1 MDKVIFEV
9 EISNNGPRGWE
20 TAAVLELPATWAEFH
35 DALQKARIE
44 DGRFCRNELL
54 HIRDSG
60 FPDSVIGQD
69 VNLYDLNLFAQRLA
83 ALNDTQGMGMKA
95 LLEMERHDGPIP
107 LNYLIHLTYNT
118 DTCRLMPQL
127 SDDRELGAF
136 LYENRLLSDE
146 AMALLDK
153 AEPDSGFQSK
163 LLALLGEQH
172 RQDHGGVFTRWGYA
186 EIHGEMRE
194 MDEPEKAA
202 VLHRPGAPV
211 ILEVTKGWSGDLKR
225 DDTNSVLLSLPAPDD
240 EIRRAI
246 GGIGT
251 ACAFRCVDCRIP
263 SLREAID
270 DENDIRQVNQFARKL
285 AQKEE
290 GWGEGELVTYKAL
303 LEASGCVDLQDAARL
318 MEGLEEYELLPDV
331 ILAWDYAERALRE
344 NYPDLREALF
354 RTDSSAEIGR
364 KLLEDGNAAL
374 TEYGLLQKRDGSP
387 LPCFVE
393 GQTDPVIEMNL

>member
-9 EISNNGPRGWE
+9 EISSNGPRGWE
-20 TAAVLELPATWAEFH
+20 TAAVLELPATWADFH

-54 HIRDSG
+54 HIRDSD

-69 VNLYDLNLFAQRLA
+69 VDLYDLNFFAQRLA
-83 ALNDTQGMGMKA
+83 ALNDAQGMGMKA

-107 LNYLIHLTYNT
+107 LSRLIHLTYNT

-127 SDDRELGAF
+127 PNDRELGAF

-153 AEPDSGFQSK
+153 IEPDSRFQSR
-163 LLALLGEQH
+163 LLVLLGEQH

-186 EIHGEMRE
+186 EMEGEMRE
-194 MDEPEKAA
+194 IDDPEKAA
-202 VLHRPGAPV
+202 ALHRPDAPV
-211 ILEVTKGWSGDLKR
+211 ILEVTKGWSDGLEHD
-225 DDTNSVLLSLPAPDD
+225 SVLSLPASDD

-246 GGIGT
+246 GDVGAASVGECT
-251 ACAFRCVDCRIP
+251 FRCVDCRVP

-290 GWGEGELVTYKAL
+290 EWGEGELVTYKAL
-303 LEASGCVDLQDAARL
+303 LEASGCRS
-318 MEGLEEYELLPDV
+318 EERRVGKE
-331 ILAWDYAERALRE
+331 
-344 NYPDLREALF
+344 
-354 RTDSSAEIGR
+354 
-364 KLLEDGNAAL
+364 
-374 TEYGLLQKRDGSP
+374 
-387 LPCFVE
+387 C
-393 GQTDPVIEMNL
+393 M